1 MQKCTDH
8 EQVVEEKHF
17 TLVLSGFVFAADVG
31 DFIES
36 TVADEASMQQRQR
49 LTSHTHHVA
58 NSQ

>member
-1 MQKCTDH
+1 MHDH

-36 TVADEASMQQRQR
+36 TIADEASMQQRQR

-58 NSQ
+58 DSQ